1 MNQFVRFSVLGAD
14 IVKGLLAERGYQQN
28 TEDKSWEKNV
38 PKENMRNEAKWL
50 LSRCLEYKVS
60 VVERI

>member
-28 TEDKSWEKNV
+28 TEDKSWEKTV
-38 PKENMRNEAKWL
+38 PEENMKNEAEWL